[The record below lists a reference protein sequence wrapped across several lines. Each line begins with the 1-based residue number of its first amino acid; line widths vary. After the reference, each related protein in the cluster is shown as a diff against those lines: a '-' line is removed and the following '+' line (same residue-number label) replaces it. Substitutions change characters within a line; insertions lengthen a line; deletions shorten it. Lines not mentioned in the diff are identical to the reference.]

1 MGRKDMK
8 RFVFVTCALL
18 VPMTT
23 TAADSSAECLTNKYN
38 QYAKA
43 QEAWQ
48 RDFTKLI
55 VEIAPRYE
63 EVANIYMTDQLRAI
77 ERAKLAVA
85 FFAREEPG
93 KLRTQMSLNNWL
105 NLDEAD
111 HRRIASGDERYGK
124 LLELDAAAR
133 KRPRHPDGDG
143 LRKVL
148 WSDVMNSEKYQERLK
163 ALLQSVQAAEEI
175 QCP

>member
-1 MGRKDMK
+1 MRHRADTRGFLGRKDMK

-111 HRRIASGDERYGK
+111 HSGLRRAMSAMGSCSSLTRPRASGPVTRTATACARCYG
-124 LLELDAAAR
+124 R
-133 KRPRHPDGDG
+133 T
-143 LRKVL
+143 
-148 WSDVMNSEKYQERLK
+148 S
-163 ALLQSVQAAEEI
+163 
-175 QCP
+175 